1 MCYIENAMKV
11 HSRAIFSLQRVEVTG
26 CKLPK
31 FRYSFE
37 IPTGAVL
44 LKGIVPVGQ
53 KTDTQV
59 GRNGSRHVTS
69 FELIFTTLTDER
81 LISDLGTSA
90 DCEKQEIGWYHGV
103 YSSHIDQSSGQYG
116 TFCYL
121 DKRKALKRRFCECG
135 SG

>member
-69 FELIFTTLTDER
+69 FELVLATLTDIKR
-81 LISDLGTSA
+81 LISDFGM
-90 DCEKQEIGWYHGV
+90 
-103 YSSHIDQSSGQYG
+103 
-116 TFCYL
+116 
-121 DKRKALKRRFCECG
+121 
-135 SG
+135 